1 MTRHRL
7 TLHNNETGD
16 ITYHY
21 YFTMTAAMIGIFQR
35 LEMCGPNHQV
45 IWGEDDVVEIRGLD
59 GRLLQTMLVTA
70 TEES

>member
-16 ITYHY
+16 LTYHY
-21 YFTMTAAMIGIFQR
+21 YYTATAAMIGIFQR
-35 LEMCGPNHQV
+35 LELAGPNHRV
-45 IWGEDDVVEIRGLD
+45 VWGDDDVVEIRDLE
-59 GRLLQTMLVTA
+59 GRLLQTMLVTV